1 MAINVRETNLEEIK
15 ARLCEMN
22 TDLNKINYLE
32 AALNTGSFTLEIK
45 RFLFGELST
54 LLEGRHM
61 LERAAKNIA
70 NKAGI
75 EPMKKDKIEGYLRA
89 AELYSQMGKVEEA
102 DDMFR
107 FAARD
112 TIPGDHARVV
122 LARKNIYMKFAKE
135 LEAKLKRASSLK
147 FYERLFKMQLEEA
160 EKASVKKSLLEL
172 YKALGLFSE
181 AKMLEGM

>member
-1 MAINVRETNLEEIK
+1 MPINVRETTLEEIK
-15 ARLCEMN
+15 VRLKEMN

-32 AALNTGSFTLEIK
+32 AALDNGGFTLEIK
-45 RFLFGELST
+45 RFLFGELAKH
-54 LLEGRHM
+54 LEERHM
-61 LERAAKNIA
+61 LERAAKTIA

-75 EPMKKDKIEGYLRA
+75 EPMKKDKIEGYLKA
-89 AELYSQMGKVEEA
+89 AELYSELGKVEEA

-112 TIPGDHARVV
+112 TTPQDHARVV

-135 LEAKLKRASSLK
+135 LEAKLKRASALK
-147 FYERLFKMQLEEA
+147 FYERLYKMRLDEIEKEEI
-160 EKASVKKSLLEL
+160 KKHLLAI

-181 AKMLEGM
+181 AKMIEGN